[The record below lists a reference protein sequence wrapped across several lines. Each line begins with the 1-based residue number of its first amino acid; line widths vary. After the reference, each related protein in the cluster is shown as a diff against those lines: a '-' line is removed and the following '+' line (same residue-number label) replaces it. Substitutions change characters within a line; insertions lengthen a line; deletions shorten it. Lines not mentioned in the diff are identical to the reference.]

1 MKKLLYSLMTA
12 VIALT
17 SCTTWDDPK
26 TENYGE
32 GPSIEVSIAAVAPT
46 DSAFVVSIVPGAG
59 TTYYAFV
66 MDANDEAETLDA
78 ATLLK
83 GGYGNNVVNTS
94 KYPSLTIPVDGME
107 PNTTYQVYA
116 VASNEKGII
125 GKISVA
131 SIKTTDS
138 GKPTFTQF
146 SADASAKS
154 ATVTFNQAITR
165 GEGKVSG
172 VYYKEWDFENPVPLT
187 DEDIA
192 VEVSGKTMKLTAA
205 DVPAGAYLLFSWDEG
220 TVVDAT
226 GNKCAAFESSVNPA
240 AETVEDMF
248 QGTWLHVANKNWSMS
263 DNNVSSPK
271 SGSTFPKWSDFIG
284 EITFDDFVY
293 VVEEDIKDGDFT
305 VTYTNDSRTATYKLP
320 VKNINFGLNDNFG
333 TKKVTFTLPAA
344 TQPGDKVTLAI
355 AEGVFKDVYGNDN
368 DAFASKVY
376 WISFAMTKE
385 DVLGTFTFYA
395 TLSSGK
401 TYSFGNFTIEED
413 AEAENGLVIKDFYLP
428 GSVLKARYD
437 IDNCKMYIT
446 PYEALG
452 VEEMDAE
459 TKYGQ
464 VLYSLTYADEI
475 ECDVT
480 SEGIVT
486 SDLGIVAYDEN
497 FESPLGWYLKAT
509 VAMFVPAKSAAA
521 PRRASVK
528 KSTSKH
534 VKKTRVAKNVAKYRK

>member
-187 DEDIA
+187 EENIT
-192 VEVSGKTMKLTAA
+192 VEVSGKSMKLTAA

-271 SGSTFPKWSDFIG
+271 SGSTFPKWSEFVG

>member
-1 MKKLLYSLMTA
+1 
-12 VIALT
+12 
-17 SCTTWDDPK
+17 
-26 TENYGE
+26 
-32 GPSIEVSIAAVAPT
+32 
-46 DSAFVVSIVPGAG
+46 
-59 TTYYAFV
+59 
-66 MDANDEAETLDA
+66 
-78 ATLLK
+78 
-83 GGYGNNVVNTS
+83 
-94 KYPSLTIPVDGME
+94 
-107 PNTTYQVYA
+107 
-116 VASNEKGII
+116 
-125 GKISVA
+125 
-131 SIKTTDS
+131 
-138 GKPTFTQF
+138 
-146 SADASAKS
+146 
-154 ATVTFNQAITR
+154 
-165 GEGKVSG
+165 
-172 VYYKEWDFENPVPLT
+172 
-187 DEDIA
+187 
-192 VEVSGKTMKLTAA
+192 
-205 DVPAGAYLLFSWDEG
+205 
-220 TVVDAT
+220 
-226 GNKCAAFESSVNPA
+226 
-240 AETVEDMF
+240 
-248 QGTWLHVANKNWSMS
+248 
-263 DNNVSSPK
+263 
-271 SGSTFPKWSDFIG
+271 
-284 EITFDDFVY
+284 
-293 VVEEDIKDGDFT
+293 
-305 VTYTNDSRTATYKLP
+305 
-320 VKNINFGLNDNFG
+320 
-333 TKKVTFTLPAA
+333 
-344 TQPGDKVTLAI
+344 
-355 AEGVFKDVYGNDN
+355 
-368 DAFASKVY
+368 
-376 WISFAMTKE
+376 MTKE

-528 KSTSKH
+528 KSTPKH

>member
-46 DSAFVVSIVPGAG
+46 DSAFVVSIVPGTG

-154 ATVTFNQAITR
+154 ATVTFNQAVAR

-172 VYYKEWDFENPVPLT
+172 VYFKEWDFENPVPLT

-205 DVPAGAYLLFSWDEG
+205 DVPAGAYLLFSWEEG

-248 QGTWLHVANKNWSMS
+248 VGVWLHVANKNWSMS
-263 DNNVSSPK
+263 DDNVSSPK
-271 SGSTFPKWSDFIG
+271 SGSTFPKWSEFVG

-293 VVEEDIKDGDFT
+293 VVEEDIKAGDFT

-376 WISFAMTKE
+376 WVSFAMKKE
-385 DVLGTFTFYA
+385 DVLGTFTFYWQGA
-395 TLSSGK
+395 K
-401 TYSFGNFTIEED
+401 TYDLGNFTIEEYTGED
-413 AEAENGLVIKDFYLP
+413 AEEGDVVIKDFYVKGGTIYGHYSIDECKLYIFANQKLGILNDPDEGDYGNLLQSTSGSKTIAFDVTTNGIVSTDLRVMATNPEYTEGWWWEIPAGGTSILVKAKAAAAKRAAGKSLAKVKNRQGLP
-428 GSVLKARYD
+428 QSIK
-437 IDNCKMYIT
+437 
-446 PYEALG
+446 
-452 VEEMDAE
+452 
-459 TKYGQ
+459 
-464 VLYSLTYADEI
+464 LYS
-475 ECDVT
+475 
-480 SEGIVT
+480 
-486 SDLGIVAYDEN
+486 
-497 FESPLGWYLKAT
+497 K
-509 VAMFVPAKSAAA
+509 
-521 PRRASVK
+521 
-528 KSTSKH
+528 
-534 VKKTRVAKNVAKYRK
+534 

>member
-1 MKKLLYSLMTA
+1 M
-12 VIALT
+12 
-17 SCTTWDDPK
+17 
-26 TENYGE
+26 
-32 GPSIEVSIAAVAPT
+32 SIAAVAPT

-154 ATVTFNQAITR
+154 ATVTFNQAVAR

-205 DVPAGAYLLFSWDEG
+205 DVPAGAYLLFSWEEG

-271 SGSTFPKWSDFIG
+271 SGSTFPKWSDFVG

-368 DAFASKVY
+368 NAFASKVY
-376 WISFAMTKE
+376 WVSFAMTKE

>member
-1 MKKLLYSLMTA
+1 MTA

-154 ATVTFNQAITR
+154 ATVTFNQAVAR

-172 VYYKEWDFENPVPLT
+172 VYFKEWDFENPVPLT

-205 DVPAGAYLLFSWDEG
+205 DVPAGAYLLFSWEEG

-248 QGTWLHVANKNWSMS
+248 VGVWMHVDNKNWSMT
-263 DNNVSSPK
+263 DDNVSSPK
-271 SGSTFPKWSDFIG
+271 SGSTFPKWNEFVG
-284 EITFDDFVY
+284 EITFNDFVY
-293 VVEEDIKDGDFT
+293 VMEDEVKDGDFT
-305 VTYTNDSRTATYKLP
+305 VTYTSDTRTATYKLP

-355 AEGVFKDVYGNDN
+355 AEGVFKDVYGNNN

>member
-12 VIALT
+12 VIVLT

-26 TENYGE
+26 TESYGD

-94 KYPSLTIPVDGME
+94 KYPSLTVPVDGME

-154 ATVTFNQAITR
+154 ATVTFNQAVAR

-205 DVPAGAYLLFSWDEG
+205 DVPAGAYLLFSWEEG

-263 DNNVSSPK
+263 DDNVSSPK
-271 SGSTFPKWSDFIG
+271 SGSTFPKWSDFVG

-368 DAFASKVY
+368 NAFASKVY
-376 WISFAMTKE
+376 WVSFAMTKE

>member
-46 DSAFVVSIVPGAG
+46 DSAFVVSIVPGTG

-154 ATVTFNQAITR
+154 ATVTFNQAVAR

-172 VYYKEWDFENPVPLT
+172 VYFKEWDFENPVPLT

-205 DVPAGAYLLFSWDEG
+205 DVPAGAYLLFSWEEG

-248 QGTWLHVANKNWSMS
+248 VGVWLHVANKNWSMS
-263 DNNVSSPK
+263 DDNVSSPK
-271 SGSTFPKWSDFIG
+271 SGSTFPKWSDFVG

-497 FESPLGWYLKAT
+497 FENPLGWYLKAT

-528 KSTSKH
+528 KSTPKH

>member
-46 DSAFVVSIVPGAG
+46 DSAFVVSIVPGTG

-94 KYPSLTIPVDGME
+94 KYPSLTVPVDGME

-154 ATVTFNQAITR
+154 ATVTFNQAVAR

-172 VYYKEWDFENPVPLT
+172 VYFKEWDFENPVPLT

-205 DVPAGAYLLFSWDEG
+205 DVPAGAYLLFSWEEG

-248 QGTWLHVANKNWSMS
+248 VGVWLHVANKNWSMS
-263 DNNVSSPK
+263 DDNVSSPK
-271 SGSTFPKWSDFIG
+271 SGSTFPKWSDFVG

-528 KSTSKH
+528 KSTPKH

>member
-46 DSAFVVSIVPGAG
+46 DSAFVVSIVPGTG

-94 KYPSLTIPVDGME
+94 KYPSLTVPVDGME

-154 ATVTFNQAITR
+154 ATVTFNQAVAR

-172 VYYKEWDFENPVPLT
+172 VYFKEWDFENPVPLT

-205 DVPAGAYLLFSWDEG
+205 DVPAGAYLLFSWEEG

-248 QGTWLHVANKNWSMS
+248 VGVWLHVANKNWSMS
-263 DNNVSSPK
+263 DDNVSSPK
-271 SGSTFPKWSDFIG
+271 SGSTFPKWSDFVG

-497 FESPLGWYLKAT
+497 FENPLGWYLKAT

-528 KSTSKH
+528 KSTPKH

>member
-1 MKKLLYSLMTA
+1 MTA

-46 DSAFVVSIVPGAG
+46 DSAFVVSIVPGTG

-154 ATVTFNQAITR
+154 ATVTFNQAVAR

-172 VYYKEWDFENPVPLT
+172 VYFKEWDFENPVPLT

-205 DVPAGAYLLFSWDEG
+205 DVPAGAYLLFSWEEG

-248 QGTWLHVANKNWSMS
+248 VGVWLHVANKNWSMS
-263 DNNVSSPK
+263 DDNVSSPK
-271 SGSTFPKWSDFIG
+271 SGSTFPKWSDFVG

-497 FESPLGWYLKAT
+497 FENPLGWYLKAT

-528 KSTSKH
+528 KSTPKH

>member
-12 VIALT
+12 VIVLT

-26 TENYGE
+26 TESYGD

-154 ATVTFNQAITR
+154 ATVTFNQAVAR

-205 DVPAGAYLLFSWDEG
+205 DVPAGAYLLFSWEEG

-271 SGSTFPKWSDFIG
+271 SGSTFPKWSDFVG

-368 DAFASKVY
+368 NAFASKVY
-376 WISFAMTKE
+376 WVSFAMTKE

>member
-26 TENYGE
+26 TESYGD

-154 ATVTFNQAITR
+154 ATVTFNQAVAR

-205 DVPAGAYLLFSWDEG
+205 DVPAGAYLLFSWEEG

-263 DNNVSSPK
+263 DKNESSPK
-271 SGSTFPKWSDFIG
+271 SGSTFPKWSDFVG

-368 DAFASKVY
+368 NAFASKVY
-376 WISFAMTKE
+376 WVSFAMTKE

-395 TLSSGK
+395 TLSNGK
-401 TYSFGNFTIEED
+401 TYSLGNFTIEED

>member
-46 DSAFVVSIVPGAG
+46 DSAFVVSIVPGTG

-154 ATVTFNQAITR
+154 ATVTFNQAVTR

-172 VYYKEWDFENPVPLT
+172 VYFKEWDFENPVPLT

-205 DVPAGAYLLFSWDEG
+205 DVPAGAYLLFSWEEG

-248 QGTWLHVANKNWSMS
+248 VGVWLHVANKNWSMS
-263 DNNVSSPK
+263 DDNVSSPK
-271 SGSTFPKWSDFIG
+271 SGSTFPKWSDFVG

-344 TQPGDKVTLAI
+344 TLPGDKVTLAI

-376 WISFAMTKE
+376 WVSFAMKKE

-401 TYSFGNFTIEED
+401 TYNLGNFTIEED

>member
-46 DSAFVVSIVPGAG
+46 DSAFVVSIVPGTG

-154 ATVTFNQAITR
+154 ATVTFNQAVAR

-172 VYYKEWDFENPVPLT
+172 VYFKEWDFENPVPLT

-205 DVPAGAYLLFSWDEG
+205 DVPAGAYLLFSWEEG

-248 QGTWLHVANKNWSMS
+248 VGVWLHVANKNWSMS
-263 DNNVSSPK
+263 DDNVSSPK
-271 SGSTFPKWSDFIG
+271 SGSTFPKWSDFVG

-368 DAFASKVY
+368 NAFASKVY
-376 WISFAMTKE
+376 WVSFAMTKE

-452 VEEMDAE
+452 VEEIDAE

-528 KSTSKH
+528 MSTSKH

>member
-46 DSAFVVSIVPGAG
+46 DSAFVVSIVPGTG

-154 ATVTFNQAITR
+154 ATVTFNQAVAR

-172 VYYKEWDFENPVPLT
+172 VYFKEWDFENPVPLT

-205 DVPAGAYLLFSWDEG
+205 DVPAGAYLLFSWEEG

-248 QGTWLHVANKNWSMS
+248 VGVWLHVANKNWSMS
-263 DNNVSSPK
+263 DDNVSSPK
-271 SGSTFPKWSDFIG
+271 SGSTFPKWSDFVG

-497 FESPLGWYLKAT
+497 FENPLGWYLKAT

>member
-1 MKKLLYSLMTA
+1 MTA

-94 KYPSLTIPVDGME
+94 KYPSLTVPVDGME

-154 ATVTFNQAITR
+154 ATVTFNQAVAR

-172 VYYKEWDFENPVPLT
+172 VYFKEWDFENPVPLT

-205 DVPAGAYLLFSWDEG
+205 DVPAGAYLLFSWEEG

-248 QGTWLHVANKNWSMS
+248 VGVWLHVANKNWSMS
-263 DNNVSSPK
+263 DDNVSSPK
-271 SGSTFPKWSDFIG
+271 SGSTFPKWSDFVG

-401 TYSFGNFTIEED
+401 TYSFGNFTIDED

-521 PRRASVK
+521 PHRASVK

>member
-94 KYPSLTIPVDGME
+94 KYPSLTVPVDGME

-205 DVPAGAYLLFSWDEG
+205 DVPAGAYLLFSWEEG

-263 DNNVSSPK
+263 DDNVSSPK
-271 SGSTFPKWSDFIG
+271 SGSTFPKWSDFVG

>member
-46 DSAFVVSIVPGAG
+46 DSAFVVSIVPGTG

-154 ATVTFNQAITR
+154 ATVTFNQAVAR

-172 VYYKEWDFENPVPLT
+172 VYFKEWDFENPVPLT

-205 DVPAGAYLLFSWDEG
+205 DVPAGAYLLFSWEEG

-271 SGSTFPKWSDFIG
+271 SGSTFPKWSDFVG

>member
-12 VIALT
+12 VIVLT

-26 TENYGE
+26 TESYGD

-154 ATVTFNQAITR
+154 ATVTFNQAVAR

-172 VYYKEWDFENPVPLT
+172 VYFKEWDFENPVPLT

-205 DVPAGAYLLFSWDEG
+205 DVPAGAYLLFSWEEG

-271 SGSTFPKWSDFIG
+271 SGSTFPKWSDFVG

-368 DAFASKVY
+368 NAFASKVY
-376 WISFAMTKE
+376 WVSFAMTKE

>member
-1 MKKLLYSLMTA
+1 
-12 VIALT
+12 
-17 SCTTWDDPK
+17 
-26 TENYGE
+26 
-32 GPSIEVSIAAVAPT
+32 
-46 DSAFVVSIVPGAG
+46 
-59 TTYYAFV
+59 
-66 MDANDEAETLDA
+66 
-78 ATLLK
+78 
-83 GGYGNNVVNTS
+83 
-94 KYPSLTIPVDGME
+94 
-107 PNTTYQVYA
+107 
-116 VASNEKGII
+116 
-125 GKISVA
+125 
-131 SIKTTDS
+131 
-138 GKPTFTQF
+138 
-146 SADASAKS
+146 
-154 ATVTFNQAITR
+154 
-165 GEGKVSG
+165 
-172 VYYKEWDFENPVPLT
+172 
-187 DEDIA
+187 
-192 VEVSGKTMKLTAA
+192 
-205 DVPAGAYLLFSWDEG
+205 
-220 TVVDAT
+220 
-226 GNKCAAFESSVNPA
+226 
-240 AETVEDMF
+240 
-248 QGTWLHVANKNWSMS
+248 MS
-263 DNNVSSPK
+263 DKNVSSPK
-271 SGSTFPKWSDFIG
+271 SGSTFPKWSDFVG

-401 TYSFGNFTIEED
+401 TYNLGNFTIEED

-509 VAMFVPAKSAAA
+509 VAMFVPAKSTAA

-528 KSTSKH
+528 KSTSKP

>member
-46 DSAFVVSIVPGAG
+46 DSAFVVSIVPGTG

-94 KYPSLTIPVDGME
+94 KYPSLTVPVDGME

-154 ATVTFNQAITR
+154 ATVTFNQAVAR

-172 VYYKEWDFENPVPLT
+172 VYFKEWDFENPVPLT

-205 DVPAGAYLLFSWDEG
+205 DVPAGAYLLFSWEEG

-248 QGTWLHVANKNWSMS
+248 VGVWLHVANKNWSMS
-263 DNNVSSPK
+263 DDNVSSPK
-271 SGSTFPKWSDFIG
+271 SGSTFPKWSDFVG

-497 FESPLGWYLKAT
+497 FENPLGWYLKAT

>member
-12 VIALT
+12 VIVLT

-26 TENYGE
+26 TESYGD

-165 GEGKVSG
+165 DEGKVSG

-205 DVPAGAYLLFSWDEG
+205 DVPAGAYLLFSWEEG

-263 DNNVSSPK
+263 DKNVSSPK
-271 SGSTFPKWSDFIG
+271 SGSTFPKWSDFVG

-368 DAFASKVY
+368 NAFASKVY
-376 WISFAMTKE
+376 WVSFAMTKE

>member
-205 DVPAGAYLLFSWDEG
+205 DVPAGAYLLFSWEEG

-263 DNNVSSPK
+263 DDNVSSPK
-271 SGSTFPKWSDFIG
+271 SGSTFPKWSDFVG

-320 VKNINFGLNDNFG
+320 VKNINFALNDNFG

-368 DAFASKVY
+368 NAFASKVY
-376 WISFAMTKE
+376 WVSFAMTKE

-497 FESPLGWYLKAT
+497 FKSPLGWYLKAT